1 MIVLGVD
8 PGVAVTGY
16 GVVERRDGEP
26 PRLLECGVWRPTA
39 RAPLPRRLREIY
51 EGLIEVLDRTR
62 PDVLSVEGAFFG
74 RNVRTAVVL
83 GQARGV
89 VLLAAAQRGVAV
101 AEYPPAEVKSAV
113 TGTGA
118 AGKGQVA
125 YMVQRLLRLA
135 APPAPAD
142 AADAV
147 AVALCH
153 LGRARVPAPTLRARS
168 R

>member
-8 PGVAVTGY
+8 PGVAATGY
-16 GVVERRDGEP
+16 GVVERPDGEP
-26 PRLLECGVWRPTA
+26 ARLLECGVWRPLA
-39 RAPLPRRLREIY
+39 RAPLPQRLRDIY
-51 EGLIEVLDRTR
+51 EGLIEVVDRMR
-62 PDVLSVEGAFFG
+62 PDVLSVEGVFFG

-101 AEYPPAEVKSAV
+101 AEYPPAEVKSAL

-118 AGKGQVA
+118 AAKAQVA
-125 YMVQRLLRLA
+125 FMVQRHLRLA
-135 APPAPAD
+135 APPTPAD

-153 LGRARVPAPTLRARS
+153 LGRVRLSEHARRARN

>member
-8 PGVAVTGY
+8 PGVAATGY
-16 GVVERRDGEP
+16 GVVERRDGAP
-26 PRLLECGVWRPTA
+26 PRLLECGVWRPRT
-39 RAPLPRRLREIY
+39 RAPLPERLRDIY
-51 EGLIEVLDRTR
+51 EGLVEVVDRLR
-62 PDVLSVEGAFFG
+62 PDVLSVEGVFFG

-89 VLLAAAQRGVAV
+89 VLLVAAQRGVGI
-101 AEYPPAEVKSAV
+101 AEYAPAQVKSAL
-113 TGTGA
+113 TGTGSA
-118 AGKGQVA
+118 AKGQVA
-125 YMVQRLLRLA
+125 FMVQQHLRLS

-153 LGRARVPAPTLRARS
+153 LGHVRTPAPARRARTR
-168 R
+168 

>member
-8 PGVAVTGY
+8 PGAAVTGY
-16 GVVERRDGEP
+16 GLVEMRDGGP
-26 PRLLECGVWRPTA
+26 PRLVECGTVTA
-39 RAPLPRRLREIY
+39 TAKAPLSQRLREIY
-51 EGLIEVLDRTR
+51 DGLSDVLDRTR
-62 PDVLSVEGAFFG
+62 PDAVSVEGAFFG

-89 VLLAAAQRGVAV
+89 VLLAAAQRGIPV
-101 AEYPPAEVKSAV
+101 AEYPPAEVKSAL
-113 TGTGA
+113 TGQGGA
-118 AGKGQVA
+118 AKAQVA
-125 YMVQRLLRLA
+125 YMVQQRLQLRTA
-135 APPAPAD
+135 PAPAD

-153 LGRARVPAPTLRARS
+153 LGRRPAAGRARA